1 MQQIVSSRDVITD
14 DMVGGKFSRQ
24 SDMIVAGVPVPEFFC
39 LSVSFFE
46 DIFKAFKPEV
56 ESILSAIDFTK
67 HASVK
72 GASESVQRLF
82 TSLELDNELQN
93 TILNAF
99 DNAFAA
105 DQLVS
110 VRASTVGH
118 LLEESEDSVSNPF
131 AGMSESFL
139 YVPRDQI
146 CDKVKACWGSG
157 FSQESLIYRQAQGM
171 SLLGFSVA
179 VGVQKM
185 VFGERS
191 FVLFTA
197 DPKTAARDQVIV
209 AGHGIGEG
217 VVQER
222 VPVDHYFVNGKT
234 SDIRKE
240 IANKETQLTIDEA
253 AGFGLCET
261 SVEESMR
268 ETPCLNDTQ
277 ILQLVDMGKKIE
289 ALFGLPQDIEGTFTP
304 DGQLSILQSRPIAL
318 DYGRQLIWTNTNV
331 TESFPGVSTPLTYT
345 FAKYFYRVIF
355 YDAYRRLGVK
365 ESVIMNNFQ
374 PLDKMIGYLN
384 GRIYYCLSHFYLLH
398 KQSPMYPLF
407 AAHWENMIGLSSSYQ
422 THNEGGALFQV
433 WDKVKKWTRV
443 GTNAVATVFDYL
455 NHDRSMYRYHSWWE
469 NLIAPKRGKSFKG
482 EDPLTLVNLFHK
494 VWGEVGDE
502 WGVTLTTDGYLIP
515 IYGFAETLF
524 KKWELNEDPGL
535 LSDCLCGGETLSSVE
550 IILSAVNLAEMVRNN
565 PVLSSAFKDNTDKK
579 LWQMAEQNKLDQ
591 AFTEQLKKHLHFY
604 GDRGLQELKLEQ
616 PGLRDT
622 PWVLLRMIKQYAI
635 QDVTVA
641 SMREQESSV
650 RAKADINLDGL
661 LVEKPFRRFV
671 LQRVILPRLRRLIM
685 HRENSRYCRSELYGF
700 SKNIFSG
707 LADYFVERGVLKKTD
722 DIFYLTQDEVFG
734 YIDGTGVTENLQ
746 VLADLR
752 RKEHK
757 ANLSKD
763 VATNVTSLGAIR
775 DNTLTP
781 QTESIDYDPN
791 VLQGLGSSAGK
802 VQGIARVIDDPNEA
816 GDIDPS
822 MILIARETD
831 PGWLF
836 LMLASKGMVVER
848 GSMLSHTAI
857 TGRKFGIPTI
867 VALPDATQRIP
878 DGALIEIDG
887 SAGIVTIIDA
897 APKAKVVTKAKAAP
911 KAKVV
916 TKAKAAPKAKADPK
930 VETPKND

>member
-1 MQQIVSSRDVITD
+1 MQKIVSIQDVITD

-24 SDMIVAGVPVPEFFC
+24 SDMIAAGVPVPEFFC

-46 DIFKAFKPEV
+46 EVFESIKPEV
-56 ESILSAIDFTK
+56 ESLLNAIDFK
-67 HASVK
+67 QHSSVK
-72 GASESVQRLF
+72 AASESIQTLF
-82 TSLELDNELQN
+82 GSLVLGEDQQASVLKAFD
-93 TILNAF
+93 TAF
-99 DNAFAA
+99 DN
-105 DQLVS
+105 DELVS

-139 YVPRDQI
+139 YVTREQV
-146 CDKVKACWGSG
+146 CEKVKACWGSG

-171 SLLGFSVA
+171 SLMGFSVA

-234 SDIRKE
+234 SEIRKD
-240 IANKETQLTIDEA
+240 IANKATQLTIDESL
-253 AGFGLCET
+253 GYGLTET
-261 SVEESMR
+261 AVEEALR
-268 ETPCLNDTQ
+268 ETPCLDDSQ
-277 ILQLVDMGKKIE
+277 VQQLVEMGKRIE
-289 ALFGLPQDIEGTFTP
+289 TLFGLPQDIEGTFTS

-331 TESFPGVSTPLTYT
+331 TESFPGVTTPLTYT

-365 ESVIMNNFQ
+365 ESVIMNNFE

-384 GRIYYCLSHFYLLH
+384 GRVYYCLSHFYLLH
-398 KQSPMYPLF
+398 KQSPLYPLF
-407 AAHWENMIGLSSSYQ
+407 ASHWENMIGLSSSYQ
-422 THNEGGALFQV
+422 SHNESNALFAA

-443 GTNAVATVFDYL
+443 GTNAIVTFGHYL
-455 NHDRSMYRYHSWWE
+455 NHDRYMYRYHAWWE
-469 NLIAPKRGKSFKG
+469 NLVAPMRGKSFKG

-502 WGVTLTTDGYLIP
+502 WGVTLTTDSYLIP
-515 IYGFAETLF
+515 MYGLAETLF
-524 KKWELNEDPGL
+524 KKWDLNEDPGL
-535 LSDCLCGGETLSSVE
+535 LSDCLCGGETLLSVE
-550 IILSAVNLAEMVRNN
+550 IILSAVQLAELVRNS
-565 PVLSSAFKDNTDKK
+565 PDLTPIFKETGDKA
-579 LWQMAEQNKLDQ
+579 LWEMVERGELDPS
-591 AFTEQLKKHLHFY
+591 FTKQLHKHLHFY

-635 QDVTVA
+635 QDVTVE
-641 SMREQESSV
+641 SMRQQEISV
-650 RAKADINLDGL
+650 RAEADNKLDSL
-661 LVEKPFRRFV
+661 LSDKPVKRFV
-671 LQRVILPRLRRLIM
+671 LQRLILPRLRRLIK

-707 LADYFVERGVLKKTD
+707 LASYFVDRCVLKQND

-746 VLADLR
+746 ALADLR
-752 RKEHK
+752 RSENLDNQSKE
-757 ANLSKD
+757 
-763 VATNVTSLGAIR
+763 VATNITSLGAIR
-775 DNTLTP
+775 DNTITP
-781 QTESIDYDPN
+781 QAESLDYDPN

-802 VQGIARVIDDPNEA
+802 VQGIARVVDDPNEA

-887 SAGIVTIIDA
+887 SAGIVTVLEL
-897 APKAKVVTKAKAAP
+897 PVK
-911 KAKVV
+911 
-916 TKAKAAPKAKADPK
+916 
-930 VETPKND
+930 ENSKNE

>member
-1 MQQIVSSRDVITD
+1 VQQIVSSRDVITD
-14 DMVGGKFSRQ
+14 EMVGGKFSRQ
-24 SDMIVAGVPVPEFFC
+24 RDMIAAGVPVPEFFC
-39 LSVSFFE
+39 LSVSFFK
-46 DIFKAFKPEV
+46 DIFKSIKPEV
-56 ESILSAIDFTK
+56 ESLLGEIDFSN

-72 GASESVQRLF
+72 AASESVQCLF
-82 TSLELDNELQN
+82 TSLELEGELEN
-93 TILNAF
+93 AMLNAF
-99 DNAFAA
+99 DKAFAPE
-105 DQLVS
+105 QLVS

-118 LLEESEDSVSNPF
+118 ILEESEDSVSNPF

-146 CDKVKACWGSG
+146 CNKVKACWGSG

-234 SDIRKE
+234 ADIRKD
-240 IANKETQLTIDEA
+240 IANKETQLTFDETV
-253 AGFGLCET
+253 GHGLT
-261 SVEESMR
+261 
-268 ETPCLNDTQ
+268 ETPVEASLRDTQCLSDSQ
-277 ILQLVDMGKKIE
+277 ILQLVDMGKRIE
-289 ALFGLPQDIEGTFTP
+289 TLFGLPQDIEGTFTSN
-304 DGQLSILQSRPIAL
+304 GQLSILQSRPIAL

-331 TESFPGVSTPLTYT
+331 TESFPGVTTPLTYT

-384 GRIYYCLSHFYLLH
+384 GRVYYCLSHFYLLH

-407 AAHWENMIGLSSSYQ
+407 ASHWENMIGLSSSYQ
-422 THNEGGALFQV
+422 SHNEGSALFAL

-443 GTNAVATVFDYL
+443 GTNAITTIFHYS
-455 NHDRSMYRYHSWWE
+455 NHDRYMYQYHSWWE
-469 NLIAPKRGKSFKG
+469 NLVAPKRGKSFKG
-482 EDPLTLVNLFHK
+482 EDPLLLVNLFHK

-550 IILSAVNLAEMVRNN
+550 IILSAVNLAEVVRNN
-565 PVLSSAFKDNTDKK
+565 EVLASIFKAHTDKE
-579 LWQMAEQNKLDQ
+579 LWQMVEQNKLDYD
-591 AFTEQLKKHLHFY
+591 FSEQLKKHLHFY

-622 PWVLLRMIKQYAI
+622 PWVLLRMVKQYAL

-641 SMREQESSV
+641 SMREQESAV
-650 RAKADINLDGL
+650 RAAADIKLDGL
-661 LVEKPFRRFV
+661 LAEKPFKRFV
-671 LQRVILPRLRRLIM
+671 LQRVILPRLRRLIK

-707 LADYFVERGVLKKTD
+707 LADYFVERGILQQID

-752 RKEHK
+752 REENK
-757 ANLSKD
+757 ANQSKD
-763 VATNVTSLGAIR
+763 VATNVTTLGAIR

-781 QTESIDYDPN
+781 QTESLDYDPN

-887 SAGIVTIIDA
+887 SAGIVTILEK
-897 APKAKVVTKAKAAP
+897 APKVAKAKTAKKVN
-911 KAKVV
+911 KAKE
-916 TKAKAAPKAKADPK
+916 TKK
-930 VETPKND
+930 VEKPENE